1 MANIG
6 VFWNMDD
13 NPIPDGLDPTTVKE
27 YIKGAFEDMGYLGR
41 LIKVRGYCEDRS
53 ELVSYCDA
61 AGIFLQNRGELHFFF
76 FLVLLVHIYI
86 YLNPNLFL
94 I

>member
-1 MANIG
+1 
-6 VFWNMDD
+6 MDD

-61 AGIFLQNRGELHFFF
+61 AGIFLQNRGELHFFSSGF
-76 FLVLLVHIYI
+76 ISSYI